1 MKKKN
6 GIYSESFK
14 RRVVLEVL
22 SGSIT
27 KEGARLRYGIGGNS
41 TILEW
46 MRSYVAQKS
55 CTFGD
60 PLTLTPERMTD
71 CSDKLALEERI
82 RALEAELEYLRLKS
96 RAYEILVDIAE
107 RDFNLDL
114 KKKHGAKQ
122 LASSKRSTPR

>member
-46 MRSYVAQKS
+46 MRS
-55 CTFGD
+55 
-60 PLTLTPERMTD
+60 
-71 CSDKLALEERI
+71 
-82 RALEAELEYLRLKS
+82 
-96 RAYEILVDIAE
+96 
-107 RDFNLDL
+107 
-114 KKKHGAKQ
+114 
-122 LASSKRSTPR
+122 